1 MKNYRNDTY
10 TQVHIHAVFAVK
22 NRQSL
27 ILTSWKENL
36 YKYIVTIIQNHCH
49 KVLAIGGTADHIH
62 ILFGLRPSQSLS
74 DLMREVKGGSS
85 KWINEHRLSN
95 GWFSWQEGYGAFSYS
110 KSDLP
115 NVIHYIET
123 QDEHHIKESMQTEY
137 RKMLQTHG
145 VEYDER
151 NILKSIE

>member
-95 GWFSWQEGYGAFSYS
+95 GWFSWQEGYGAFSVS
-110 KSDLP
+110 PSLMDRTTR
-115 NVIHYIET
+115 YIFG
-123 QDEHHIKESMQTEY
+123 QAEHHKTKTYHDEYCDTLKAYGIK
-137 RKMLQTHG
+137 
-145 VEYDER
+145 YDER
-151 NILKSIE
+151 YAFGD